1 MRSAIRI
8 VAALAAAITFLTAAG
23 SASARVV
30 QSFGTAGADRL
41 RFPDRIVYGPDG
53 LLHVV
58 DFGDAV
64 RDPVFVRLYTP
75 EGARAGGFR
84 IAASEEFPPT
94 IAVDAAGDTYVSQV
108 GAVLKYS
115 RAGALLAR
123 LPLPAQADGGPAEAI
138 DLGVDP
144 AGRLV
149 VFDGDADRV
158 DTYAPD
164 GRLVARFDVASA
176 APAPAGQPSTSV
188 GESGLVYVGDAAG
201 ISVLD
206 STGALVRR
214 LPRPA
219 AVPAVATYVDG
230 PDGSVYAIAGHR
242 IQKIGP
248 DGAYRGAVATDRS
261 AVEPRA
267 AVARD
272 GSIYATSWH
281 TVASDGVIL
290 KLAPITAVDLI
301 PPTISVRSFSSPPL
315 PRRAPPHA
323 RLVLGRMVLAVS
335 EDAAYRVVL
344 RRRATTRNR
353 RHPDFGR
360 YMHIATVDVAHVTA
374 GAHRLVLDARAFSY
388 IGKVPPPGRYRLT
401 FVATDDSGNE
411 SRPARIT
418 FTVTRS
424 RRG

>member
-1 MRSAIRI
+1 MRSAIRV
-8 VAALAAAITFLTAAG
+8 VAALAAATTFLVAAG

-30 QSFGTAGADRL
+30 QRFGTAGADRL

-64 RDPVFVRLYTP
+64 RDPTP
-75 EGARAGGFR
+75 WAR
-84 IAASEEFPPT
+84 S
-94 IAVDAAGDTYVSQV
+94 
-108 GAVLKYS
+108 
-115 RAGALLAR
+115 
-123 LPLPAQADGGPAEAI
+123 
-138 DLGVDP
+138 
-144 AGRLV
+144 
-149 VFDGDADRV
+149 
-158 DTYAPD
+158 
-164 GRLVARFDVASA
+164 SA
-176 APAPAGQPSTSV
+176 TS
-188 GESGLVYVGDAAG
+188 
-201 ISVLD
+201 
-206 STGALVRR
+206 

-219 AVPAVATYVDG
+219 AVPAIATYVDG

-242 IQKIGP
+242 IQKVGP
-248 DGAYRGAVATDRS
+248 DGAYRGAVASDRS
-261 AVEPRA
+261 AVDPRA

-281 TVASDGVIL
+281 IVASDGVIL
-290 KLAPITAVDLI
+290 KLAPITAIDLI

-315 PRRAPPHA
+315 PRRAPQHA
-323 RLVLGRMVLAVS
+323 RLVLGRMVLSVS

-360 YMHIATVDVAHVTA
+360 YMHIATVDVPHLAA
-374 GAHRLVLDARAFSY
+374 GAHRRVLDARAFSY
-388 IGKVPPPGRYRLT
+388 IGKVPPAGRYRLT